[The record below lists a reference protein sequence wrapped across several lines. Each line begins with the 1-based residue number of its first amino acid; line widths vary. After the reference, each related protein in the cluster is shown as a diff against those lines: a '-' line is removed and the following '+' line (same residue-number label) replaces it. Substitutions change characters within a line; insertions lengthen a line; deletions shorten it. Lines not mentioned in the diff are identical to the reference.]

1 LIVFLDFSIKE
12 LLSKHP
18 EIMDKIKK
26 IIEQRKEENKKLL

>member
-1 LIVFLDFSIKE
+1 MLDFSIKE
-12 LLSKHP
+12 LLEKHP